1 MAIDPV
7 TGYTPIAYV
16 SRAPEVT
23 PDARE
28 AAAQEND
35 ARRVAEAVSGASPA
49 YLGGPG
55 AQGSSVSVGTRVNV
69 VPIPNDPEGS
79 LQAANAQ
86 ISRAYAGGEPTPA
99 DMRAASEAYSAE
111 AAARDELA
119 RRQQGD
125 GARTLDVLA

>member
-1 MAIDPV
+1 
-7 TGYTPIAYV
+7 
-16 SRAPEVT
+16 
-23 PDARE
+23 
-28 AAAQEND
+28 
-35 ARRVAEAVSGASPA
+35 
-49 YLGGPG
+49 
-55 AQGSSVSVGTRVNV
+55 VNV